1 MKSYSYQITD
11 IVSGEHYTCLH
22 EPEGWDA
29 YGVTYGRETGISN
42 VVKGYVSQWTFV
54 KEDARWLKSKLFTGG
69 TNRRLRLRVVN
80 TANLSS
86 TPILVYEGDI
96 DLTQAEWDSVKFTAP
111 TSEGGFFKALEN
123 KWDETFDV
131 NFDSYLKLS
140 GATFG
145 EDCEINGLECA
156 NLLVEYQRG
165 VYQQV
170 HDCLYFFHHLE
181 MRTESEMN
189 DYFLNDVNLQWFQ
202 PYIHGSSVSV
212 IGSYISKVEKGSA
225 FFSCQRRYLDKL
237 HLTFDISLSC
247 VVSYLDAANNH
258 DYNCCHSLELYGVR
272 RDLFNGDAYIR
283 AATDGNIGDT
293 AGSVQFYRQLAT
305 CNETAKTYK
314 SDGVQKCKYSLN
326 FSSGDNGIEF
336 DDIDLHYGNG
346 MLFFLVV
353 RLDHGVKVGN
363 NTHAFSGKGS
373 TIDVQVCKNEMNV
386 SYKLQLNKDVTI
398 AAVPAATVFKS
409 LIENISGG
417 RYNVTTDTTAFE
429 AVAAGDLLT
438 AGEGMR
444 NKPNPAR
451 VFNLH
456 GKLTT
461 SLAEF
466 LKYAYAVYGYQLG
479 VNRNGNT
486 YTVYLAHFTELY
498 EKNTVIKKVEHF
510 NELKCS
516 VNRDMLYSSIRIGYD
531 TDNDIFDGV
540 NEYNCIQ
547 VWQTPNTEIEGNE
560 LDLTSPYNASS
571 KAVETFLFK
580 YWPEWGDTN
589 REETDIYLIHG
600 ELSGTYPPNPTSN
613 STVIPGNLY
622 TLDRHIKAIAG
633 VDYPGT
639 QWNLKYTPKRMIT
652 AHSLELNSYFAMD
665 AGQRI
670 TLLTCNLNKSLVS
683 YDGTPPA
690 GWQLTPVTP
699 GTIVPTE
706 HHGFHFPAG
715 SIIEATDITIG
726 TEHRFVPMTA
736 EFIAIAG
743 KDWIERI
750 ETARLG
756 VIVLDLGDRTIRG
769 YIAAGDSSV
778 TINPI
783 KTSASEFTILLTDI
797 PTDL

>member
-1 MKSYSYQITD
+1 MQRYRYIITD
-11 IVSGEHYTCLH
+11 IEAGTTRQCVH

-29 YGVTYGRETGISN
+29 YGVTFGRETNISN
-42 VVKGYVSQWTFV
+42 VVKGYVSAWTFL
-54 KEDARWLKSKLFTGG
+54 KEDARWLRDMLLTKGP
-69 TNRRLRLRVVN
+69 NRRLRLRVLDTAVN
-80 TANLSS
+80 LGTSDR
-86 TPILVYEGDI
+86 TVYDGDI
-96 DLTQAEWDSVKFTAP
+96 DLTQAEWDGVKFTAP

-237 HLTFDISLSC
+237 QLTFDISLSC

-305 CNETAKTYK
+305 CTETAKTYK

-417 RYNVTTDTTAFE
+417 RYNVTTNTTAFE

-444 NKPNPAR
+444 NKPNPSR
-451 VFNLH
+451 SFNMH

-461 SLAEF
+461 SLSSF
-466 LKYAYAVYGYQLG
+466 LKYAYAVYGYQIG
-479 VNRNGNT
+479 VDFSNGAYN
-486 YTVYLAHFTELY
+486 VYLAHFTAMY
-498 EKNTVIKKVEHF
+498 EKSNVIGTIDHY
-510 NELKCS
+510 NDLKYSLC
-516 VNRDMLYSSIRIGYD
+516 RDMLYSTIRVGYD
-531 TDNDIFDGV
+531 TDSDIFDGV

-547 VWQTPNTEIEGNE
+547 MWQTPNTEIEGNE

-580 YWPEWGDTN
+580 NYAEWGDTN

-600 ELSGTYPPNPTSN
+600 ELSGTYPVNPKPN
-613 STVIPGNLY
+613 STVVPGDLY
-622 TLDRHIKAIAG
+622 ILSRYIHAIGG
-633 VDYPGT
+633 VDYHDT
-639 QWNLKYTPKRMIT
+639 QWNLKYTPKRMLMAHQAEFNSWFALDVGKDIT
-652 AHSLELNSYFAMD
+652 FGTCDMNSD
-665 AGQRI
+665 
-670 TLLTCNLNKSLVS
+670 LVS
-683 YDGTPPA
+683 YDGPLPNPTFTVAQPA
-690 GWQLTPVTP
+690 DTGLHPTVLKQLY
-699 GTIVPTE
+699 
-706 HHGFHFPAG
+706 PAG
-715 SIIEATDITIG
+715 SVFENEKLTIG
-726 TEHRFVPMTA
+726 TSHRFIPVTA
-736 EFIAIAG
+736 EFSAIAG
-743 KDWIERI
+743 KSWIPAI
-750 ETARLG
+750 EAARLG
-756 VIVLDLGDRTIRG
+756 VIVLKLGENAVKG
-769 YIAAGDSSV
+769 YIADGDSSV

-783 KTSASEFTILLTDI
+783 KTSESTFTILLA
-797 PTDL
+797 DL